1 MIVDLKVFCSCP
13 VLFTLSHSFFSVI
26 VVLAAYKLAAHKKEV
41 CIPNSNHM
49 FNANSRNTETRCEI
63 CSSLTIKTPE
73 QHGRRSGVF
82 IFNFEHVSY
91 IIMVFLFLT
100 LNM

>member
-13 VLFTLSHSFFSVI
+13 VLFTLSHSFFSAI
-26 VVLAAYKLAAHKKEV
+26 AVLAAYKLAAHKKEV

-49 FNANSRNTETRCEI
+49 FNANSRNTEIRCEI
-63 CSSLTIKTPE
+63 CSNLTIKTPE

-82 IFNFEHVSY
+82 IL
-91 IIMVFLFLT
+91 I
-100 LNM
+100 LNMFHTLLWCFYF